1 MKELFLPL
9 VLLTVLAAGVY
20 YSLGGSATPPFH
32 LLPLT
37 SAEPVKA
44 EAAMPPPAPA
54 KAPPAKRR
62 TSAPVEP
69 VPEPLPQPAPQPAS
83 VSLAQ
88 VLQPAPAA
96 APPSRPVVDPSQI
109 SVGMPSAQVI
119 NRFGQPSLT
128 ATTIESGNLIETYVY
143 LGDRPG
149 ELTRIHLENGRV
161 SAPSGHE

>member
-54 KAPPAKRR
+54 KAAPAKRR
-62 TSAPVEP
+62 ASAPAEP
-69 VPEPLPQPAPQPAS
+69 APEPLVQSTPEPAS
-83 VSLAQ
+83 VTLAQ
-88 VLQPAPAA
+88 VSQPAPA
-96 APPSRPVVDPSQI
+96 PPSRRVIDASQI

-119 NRFGQPSLT
+119 DRLGQPSLT
-128 ATTIESGNLIETYVY
+128 ATTIDSGNLIETYVY

-161 SAPSGHE
+161 SAPSGRE